1 MSDTNDSN
9 SGDDHGHHVPP
20 AWIFHA
26 VFAALI
32 VLTAVTYY
40 ASFLELGRQGN
51 IIVALAIAIV
61 KASLVCTFFM
71 HLRWDKPFNTVILLV
86 SIAFAGLFV
95 TMSTLDTAENQ
106 WRKDPTYAE
115 KKMAGARLQ
124 KGITYHEAALSPAEA
139 KKLAEGKKLFQTVC
153 AACHGMNGEGV
164 TGLGKAM
171 PTSAYIKGID
181 DAGLI
186 AFIKE
191 GRAGDHPD
199 NTTKIP
205 MPAYGARPDLLK
217 ADTDEALEAIVAFIR
232 SL

>member
-1 MSDTNDSN
+1 MSDTNDSK

-32 VLTAVTYY
+32 VLTAVTYL

-51 IIVALAIAIV
+51 IIVALLIAIV

-95 TMSTLDTAENQ
+95 TMSTLDTSENE
-106 WRKDPTYAE
+106 WRKNSSYAE
-115 KKMAGARLQ
+115 EKMATARAQ
-124 KGITYHEAALSPAEA
+124 KGITYHAAPMSPAES
-139 KKLAEGKKLFQTVC
+139 EGKKLFQTVC
-153 AACHGMNGEGV
+153 AACHGKNGEGV
-164 TGLGKAM
+164 PGLGKNM
-171 PTSAYIKGID
+171 PTSAYLKGID

-186 AFIKE
+186 AFLKE
-191 GRAGDHPD
+191 GRAADHPD
-199 NTTKIP
+199 NTTKVA

-217 ADTDEALEAIVAFIR
+217 SDVSDEKLEAVVAFIR
-232 SL
+232 TLH